1 MKKLFNRIKSN
12 PMLVLFIIIMV
23 FFMPPA
29 LFSPGESNNNAIV
42 TAVGLDKDGSEYEIS
57 LLTFI
62 PTPNQ
67 TYVETNSV
75 ISGKGSTVAEAI
87 SNAELTLGK
96 EVGLSHAKT
105 TIVSEAVLEEDIA
118 KDIDYLSRVSSLS
131 ENTVFICTNDSAK
144 EFLLAA
150 QSLEKDIGLKL
161 EELISY
167 NVRNIYVADTTLEA
181 FYKGYFSEN
190 KSSILGYLALEESSS
205 ETSTGSSGG
214 QSSGGAGGVASPSES
229 GGGAGNTSGASKQNA
244 KKIANRG
251 DVVLLK
257 KGVKVAKLNEE
268 QLNGINIL
276 NKDAIHQI
284 ITIDGITN
292 EKYKNASLTFV
303 VRNKRIMTTTKFE
316 NGIPIFVAN
325 AVMGM
330 ELIEAKEESGAVIS
344 NYELSEIPKIVEFKI
359 EQKIKKEFADTL
371 KLLRAKKTDVI
382 GVREK
387 FLKENRKNYNKF
399 IDSLDDPDD
408 YLNFINFELI
418 IKVQSD

>member
-1 MKKLFNRIKSN
+1 MKKLFNRIKAN
-12 PMLVLFIIIMV
+12 PMLVIFIIIMV

-29 LFSPGESNNNAIV
+29 LFSAGESNNKAIV
-42 TAVGLDKDGSEYEIS
+42 TAVGLDKEGSEYEIS

-105 TIVSEAVLEEDIA
+105 TIVSEAVLEEDVA
-118 KDIDYLSRVSSLS
+118 KDIDYLSRVSALS

-229 GGGAGNTSGASKQNA
+229 GGGAGNTSDASKQNA

-408 YLNFINFELI
+408 YINFINFELI